1 MLLAKDIMN
10 KNVITVKENTPIFEA
25 MDVLVRENVTGLPV
39 ITDDAHVIGI
49 VSEKDMLSL
58 LYDVKGKNQLV
69 SEIMVREIVSFEEDA
84 QLFDLCECLIKSHF
98 RRVPILSQGKLVGI
112 ISRRDLIRFIL
123 KLRKKKG

>member
-1 MLLAKDIMN
+1 MWLAKDIMN
-10 KNVITVKENTPIFEA
+10 KDVTTVKENVPVFEA
-25 MDVLVRENVTGLPV
+25 MKILARENITGLPV
-39 ITDDAHVIGI
+39 VTDDMRVIGI

-123 KLRKKKG
+123 KLRKKKE